1 MLAKLAEICQEWEES
16 QDQLSIDY
24 PVSLTMSERLDL
36 KSAGFTAVSQL
47 FLTDELRSFEKTVRV
62 NIPNQNIQMKISNI
76 IKNIKRIQKC
86 PTYQEPYGICSH

>member
-1 MLAKLAEICQEWEES
+1 MRRKARNGKH
-16 QDQLSIDY
+16 QLSIDY

-76 IKNIKRIQKC
+76 IKNIKSKRREFRNAPLTKN
-86 PTYQEPYGICSH
+86 P

>member
-1 MLAKLAEICQEWEES
+1 
-16 QDQLSIDY
+16 
-24 PVSLTMSERLDL
+24 MSERLDL

-76 IKNIKRIQKC
+76 IKNIKRIQNIKSKRREFRNA
-86 PTYQEPYGICSH
+86 PLTKNP